1 MRGRQYV
8 AWMIL
13 VALVLLCTACHSAE
27 DAVKDTTGE
36 VQTTDA
42 ADVSGSAGETKGET
56 EETSEQPEKERY
68 EDISAKVTSLRFFEK
83 T

>member
-1 MRGRQYV
+1 MRGRQFV

-13 VALVLLCTACHSAE
+13 VAFILLMCSACHSVE

-42 ADVSGSAGETKGET
+42 ADVSGSAGETE
-56 EETSEQPEKERY
+56 
-68 EDISAKVTSLRFFEK
+68 
-83 T
+83 